1 MKVSA
6 RLDGLPIGRFH
17 YRLLILSRFGWLF
30 DAMDSGLVSFI
41 LRLGEETRG
50 RTLEQISG

>member
-1 MKVSA
+1 MKVSD

-17 YRLLILSRFGWLF
+17 YRLLILSGFGWLF

-41 LRLGEETRG
+41 LPGEETRG